1 MFTTLTPS
9 FPEGPI
15 FTTLNESA
23 LVWKVLEGHFLYK
36 FLRLRTENESKTE
49 HFENAMTKC
58 PAAGH
63 GLKKT

>member
-9 FPEGPI
+9 FPKGSI
-15 FTTLNESA
+15 FTTLNDRA
-23 LVWKVLEGHFLYK
+23 LVWKVLEGHFLNK
-36 FLRLRTENESKTE
+36 FLRLRTENKSKTE